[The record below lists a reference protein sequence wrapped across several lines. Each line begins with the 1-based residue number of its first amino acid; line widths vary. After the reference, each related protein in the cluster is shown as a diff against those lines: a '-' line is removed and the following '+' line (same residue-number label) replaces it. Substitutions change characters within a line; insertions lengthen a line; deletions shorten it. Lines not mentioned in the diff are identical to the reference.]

1 MLLVMPAAATHA
13 AGTPSTPPFA
23 QQATVAC
30 LKSHGAVVSR
40 IRVTNRR
47 LRALR
52 DLAQKTSIQARV
64 KGAVVGLAITRSAAE
79 ASFLYELLQVPRD
92 PLRLERVR
100 NVVLLSPKRPVAAR
114 LVVISC
120 LRV

>member
-1 MLLVMPAAATHA
+1 
-13 AGTPSTPPFA
+13 
-23 QQATVAC
+23 
-30 LKSHGAVVSR
+30 
-40 IRVTNRR
+40 VTNRR